1 MNPSKSQYSSSNQ
14 WSSQQHRSS
23 LDNYPSSS
31 SYDEANQ
38 HYGTGD
44 PNASYAAG
52 YYTAGHEEYLAG
64 GTSPSSVNPHQYSYS
79 QSVATLPQTHTSGQS
94 QYYSSHSHAH
104 RPPEHSQSSTGTI
117 THTHGHPHHHSVSHP
132 YGQSYME
139 SNSYPNQGRS
149 RSHSHSQ
156 MVPPYDTV
164 PMTPP
169 SQYPPQVPLPPSTSM
184 AYAGSPARP
193 FACSLCT
200 LSFSRQHDL
209 KRHRE
214 THTGEKPYLC
224 NGGCGKTFTRKDAL
238 KRHQLVKGCGKVDE
252 TWS

>member
-1 MNPSKSQYSSSNQ
+1 MNPSKNQYLSSNQ
-14 WSSQQHRSS
+14 WSDQRSGS
-23 LDNYPSSS
+23 YPSSS
-31 SYDEANQ
+31 SYDHTDQ
-38 HYGTGD
+38 QYGSGD

-52 YYTAGHEEYLAG
+52 YYTAGQEGYISG
-64 GTSPSSVNPHQYSYS
+64 DTSSSSVNPHHYRYS
-79 QSVATLPQTHTSGQS
+79 QSVVTSQPSHTSGQS
-94 QYYSSHSHAH
+94 HYYSSQSHAQ
-104 RPPEHSQSSTGTI
+104 RSPEHSQSSTGPI
-117 THTHGHPHHHSVSHP
+117 THTHGHSHHHSVSHP
-132 YGQSYME
+132 YGPSYMQ
-139 SNSYPNQGRS
+139 SSSFPAQGRS

-156 MVPPYDTV
+156 MIPYDAV
-164 PMTPP
+164 PMAPP
-169 SQYPPQVPLPPSTSM
+169 SQYPPQVPLTPSTSTYT
-184 AYAGSPARP
+184 ATSSRP
-193 FACSLCT
+193 FACTLCA